1 MRSVICDFLCLQTSY
16 ENGVNGILAD
26 EMGLGKTV
34 QCIAMLAH
42 LIYQGVTGPF
52 LVVAPLSTLPNWYSE
67 FRRFTPKVRLIT
79 YKYLKSIRPYT
90 IDSILKFTCEM
101 FLQVPVI
108 LYHGTPDERTRLRI
122 QIRKTTPIREGVN
135 VQPVVITSYEI
146 TMRDRTSLQSHDWKI
161 LIVDE
166 GHRIKNTHCRLIR
179 CVLLLNVSDHL

>member
-1 MRSVICDFLCLQTSY
+1 
-16 ENGVNGILAD
+16 
-26 EMGLGKTV
+26 
-34 QCIAMLAH
+34 
-42 LIYQGVTGPF
+42 
-52 LVVAPLSTLPNWYSE
+52 
-67 FRRFTPKVRLIT
+67 
-79 YKYLKSIRPYT
+79 
-90 IDSILKFTCEM
+90 M

-179 CVLLLNVSDHL
+179 CVLLSNVSDHFLNECEDIRYTMIFLQF